1 MSASTIFGAFL
12 DGFTGA
18 GLTRKLSIPGEP
30 ILGFAPAP
38 PSSLESS
45 LSLALKDSVQILTSD
60 LTLRIAEADLQF
72 NEAKA
77 RFAEAEAE
85 MIRIELLRRMLDLG
99 LELRIDESG
108 KLVAKHISAPAETQ
122 QTKSDDTSI
131 TSAAYKRST

>member
-38 PSSLESS
+38 SSLESS
-45 LSLALKDSVQILTSD
+45 LSLALKNSAQILTSD